1 MSALYSAFSP
11 PPFTHSLVDCAFSI
25 RQELVFALS
34 GIQLGLRRRADLR
47 HLAAQASPVPR
58 NIWKLKKKNKTR
70 WSDTSSAEDT
80 LLQGLMAE
88 RGPNRS
94 LHHGLYEPYKQQ
106 GIPSIH
112 QVGTAPSQSYGEGKK
127 EQHYSS
133 LVFCLIPSY
142 TASKRGSFDG

>member
-25 RQELVFALS
+25 TQELVFALS

-58 NIWKLKKKNKTR
+58 NIWKLKKKKKNRTR
-70 WSDTSSAEDT
+70 WSDASSAEDT

-88 RGPNRS
+88 
-94 LHHGLYEPYKQQ
+94 
-106 GIPSIH
+106 
-112 QVGTAPSQSYGEGKK
+112 
-127 EQHYSS
+127 
-133 LVFCLIPSY
+133 
-142 TASKRGSFDG
+142 